1 MKRTLILLICCSVL
15 RVVAEEMGK
24 FVPREQIDVVYFDS
38 GRFYF
43 AYTPKDC
50 KSTVPLHLYC
60 PKEEVQNRY
69 YYLPVTLSPF
79 QIFCSPDAPPLSL
92 FWFVKDRTPFAVM
105 GDIGSS
111 AIRQYLIYLC
121 PGVVENN
128 PVQTIPDKVRKESC
142 HIGPRPYRGICIK
155 PLIGC
160 KPDFEGRDKPY
171 YIISGNGKNE
181 DRAIRKPPNW
191 KRLAEMENLWC
202 GLSSTSLL
210 VRLPV
215 KEPTMIGGWK
225 PVANPDQ
232 IRWVE
237 LLYDCRTIQNPD
249 SDFSL
254 VHAQILP
261 WEGFTPIA
269 ITRVAGRK
277 IKRDDQ
283 SIAVPQDADWLIWEK
298 NTNGVVRLCQMKGGR
313 WSPVREVPRA
323 PQTIVVDNDTE
334 TVHLLYN
341 FAIDRADI
349 DGSLR
354 RLASLLK
361 PPQPAP

>member
-1 MKRTLILLICCSVL
+1 
-15 RVVAEEMGK
+15 
-24 FVPREQIDVVYFDS
+24 
-38 GRFYF
+38 
-43 AYTPKDC
+43 
-50 KSTVPLHLYC
+50 
-60 PKEEVQNRY
+60 
-69 YYLPVTLSPF
+69 
-79 QIFCSPDAPPLSL
+79 
-92 FWFVKDRTPFAVM
+92 
-105 GDIGSS
+105 
-111 AIRQYLIYLC
+111 
-121 PGVVENN
+121 
-128 PVQTIPDKVRKESC
+128 
-142 HIGPRPYRGICIK
+142 
-155 PLIGC
+155 
-160 KPDFEGRDKPY
+160 
-171 YIISGNGKNE
+171 
-181 DRAIRKPPNW
+181 
-191 KRLAEMENLWC
+191 
-202 GLSSTSLL
+202 
-210 VRLPV
+210 
-215 KEPTMIGGWK
+215 MIGGWK

-269 ITRVAGRK
+269 ITRVAGQK

-341 FAIDRADI
+341 FAIDRAEI